1 MERINS
7 RIDEEFCQE
16 AWDVVNGEEK
26 INSINS
32 EATPENAATLLNQSN
47 QSAENLGIILEDC
60 GVERNLQKQITLD
73 WRTYLVNQ
81 GAHSNNAIRGGL
93 FDKVVEKHIKNLS
106 LFTDDRF
113 QVCFQTP
120 CNRF

>member
-16 AWDVVNGEEK
+16 AWDVINDEEK
-26 INSINS
+26 INSVNS
-32 EATPENAATLLNQSN
+32 EATPENAVTLIN
-47 QSAENLGIILEDC
+47 QSANNLRNFLKDSKLEKKKR
-60 GVERNLQKQITLD
+60 GEVVSAWSTFIAS
-73 WRTYLVNQ
+73 Q
-81 GAHSNNAIRGGL
+81 GARTTGSGRL
-93 FDKVVEKHIKNLS
+93 FEKVVEKHIENLS

-113 QVCFQTP
+113 EVCFQTP